1 MSKQNNLHVFSAGAV
16 APPIKKCAEKF
27 KAKFGTEFEFT
38 VGKAENLIEEI
49 AETEEGDL
57 LTCGSEFILDH
68 AQLKGL
74 ILKETRRSLG
84 SRNSSILVQKG
95 NPKKIKAMSDLAK
108 EGMHVGVSVSGC
120 LTGVWD
126 DLATKAGF
134 TEQIRKN
141 TVAYADGCGELMS
154 FVNKKKVDAILGWD
168 AFKNLNK
175 ETMDIID
182 LPKDLQVHRSTAIGV
197 ITFSKNKDLARKFID
212 FLVSDSGEKIYEEY
226 GWHHLSLNNHPTAF
240 STSVGG

>member
-1 MSKQNNLHVFSAGAV
+1 VEKNMPKQNNLHVFSAGAV
-16 APPIKKCAEKF
+16 APPIKKCAEEF

-49 AETEEGDL
+49 AETKEGDL
-57 LTCGSEFILDH
+57 LTCGSEYILDH

-74 ILKETRRSLG
+74 VLKETRRSLG
-84 SRNSSILVQKG
+84 SRTSAILVQTG
-95 NPKKIKAMSDLAK
+95 NPKKIKSISDLAK
-108 EGMHVGVSVSGC
+108 EGMRVGVSVSGC

-134 TEQIRKN
+134 VEQIRKN

-154 FVNKKKVDAILGWD
+154 FINKKKVDAILGWD
-168 AFKNLNK
+168 AFKNLNM
-175 ETMDIID
+175 ETMDRIE

-197 ITFSKNKDLARKFID
+197 IAFTKNKELAKKFID
-212 FLVSDSGEKIYEEY
+212 FLVSEEGKKIYEEY
-226 GWHHLSLNNHPTAF
+226 GWHHIS
-240 STSVGG
+240 

>member
-16 APPIKKCAEKF
+16 APPIKKCAEEF

-49 AETEEGDL
+49 AETKKGDL
-57 LTCGSEFILDH
+57 LTCGSEFVLDH

-74 ILKETRRSLG
+74 ILKETRKSLG
-84 SRNSSILVQKG
+84 SRTSAILVQKG
-95 NPKKIKAMSDLAK
+95 NPRNVKSMFDLAK
-108 EGMHVGVSVSGC
+108 KGMRVGVSVSGC

-154 FVNKKKVDAILGWD
+154 FINKKKVDAVLGWD

-175 ETMDIID
+175 ETMDRIE

-197 ITFSKNKDLARKFID
+197 ITYSTNKELAKEFID
-212 FLVSDSGEKIYEEY
+212 FLMSERGKRIYEEY
-226 GWHHLSLNNHPTAF
+226 GWYHAE
-240 STSVGG
+240 

>member
-27 KAKFGTEFEFT
+27 KAKFGAEFDFA

-49 AETEEGDL
+49 AETKEGDL
-57 LTCGSEFILDH
+57 LTCGSEYILDH

-74 ILKETRRSLG
+74 VLKETRRSLG
-84 SRNSSILVQKG
+84 SRISAILVQPG
-95 NPKKIKAMSDLAK
+95 NPKKIKSISDLAK
-108 EGMHVGVSVSGC
+108 EGMNVGVSVSGC

-134 TEQIRKN
+134 VEQIRKN

-154 FVNKKKVDAILGWD
+154 FINKKKVDAILGWD
-168 AFKNLNK
+168 AFKNLNMQ
-175 ETMDIID
+175 TMDIIE

-197 ITFSKNKDLARKFID
+197 IAFSKNKELAKKFID
-212 FLVSDSGEKIYEEY
+212 FLVSEKGKRIYDEY
-226 GWHHLSLNNHPTAF
+226 GWHR
-240 STSVGG
+240 VK

>member
-16 APPIKKCAEKF
+16 APPIKKCAEEF

-38 VGKAENLIEEI
+38 VNKAEILIEEI
-49 AETEEGDL
+49 AKMREGDL

-74 ILKETRRSLG
+74 VLKETRKSLG
-84 SRNSSILVQKG
+84 SRTSAILVQKS
-95 NPKKIKAMSDLAK
+95 NPKKIRSMLDLTK
-108 EGMHVGVSVSGC
+108 EGMQVGISVSGC

-134 TEQIRKN
+134 TERIRKN
-141 TVAYADGCGELMS
+141 TIAYADGCGELMS
-154 FVNKKKVDAILGWD
+154 FINKKKVDAILGWD
-168 AFKNLNK
+168 AFKNLNMQ
-175 ETMDIID
+175 TMDIIE

-197 ITFSKNKDLARKFID
+197 ITFSKNKELAKRFID
-212 FLVSDSGEKIYEEY
+212 FLTSAEGKKIYEEY
-226 GWHHLSLNNHPTAF
+226 GWHHTA
-240 STSVGG
+240 

>member
-16 APPIKKCAEKF
+16 APPIKKCAEVFKEKSGTKF
-27 KAKFGTEFEFT
+27 NFT
-38 VGKAENLIEEI
+38 VNKAEILIEEI
-49 AETEEGDL
+49 AKTREGDL

-74 ILKETRRSLG
+74 VLKETRKSLG
-84 SRNSSILVQKG
+84 SRTSAILVQKG
-95 NPKKIKAMSDLAK
+95 NPKKMKSMSDVAK
-108 EGMHVGVSVSGC
+108 EGIHVGVSVSGC

-134 TEQIRKN
+134 SEQIRKN

-154 FVNKKKVDAILGWD
+154 FINKKKVDAILGWD
-168 AFKNLNK
+168 AFKNLNMQ
-175 ETMDIID
+175 TMDKIE

-197 ITFSKNKDLARKFID
+197 ITFSKNKGLAKKFIN
-212 FLVSDSGEKIYEEY
+212 FLTSEEGKKIYEEY
-226 GWHHLSLNNHPTAF
+226 GWHHT
-240 STSVGG
+240 V

>member
-1 MSKQNNLHVFSAGAV
+1 MQVIDVGKNMSKQNHLHVFSAGAV
-16 APPIKKCAEKF
+16 APPIKKCAEEF
-27 KAKFGTEFEFT
+27 KSKSGTKFEFT

-49 AETEEGDL
+49 AETKKGDL

-74 ILKETRRSLG
+74 VLKETRKSLG
-84 SRNSSILVQKG
+84 SRTSAILVPKG
-95 NPKKIKAMSDLAK
+95 NPRKIRSISDLAK

-168 AFKNLNK
+168 AFKNLNIQ
-175 ETMDIID
+175 TMDIIG

-197 ITFSKNKDLARKFID
+197 VAFSKNKEIAEKFIG
-212 FLVSDSGEKIYEEY
+212 FLVSEKGKQIYEEY
-226 GWHHLSLNNHPTAF
+226 GWHR
-240 STSVGG
+240 VK